1 MLIADASMDQE
12 PAWLSWIRGLLMLV
26 AVFLV
31 FTPFES
37 DDGSLGATYAVT
49 LFCLVVALVLTP
61 VSNLKGLFWP
71 SASLLL
77 PAAVIVHSFLLSTQP
92 LSPYSVLL
100 ILSFATAI
108 VLVEYANAR
117 PVEFLAVARVF
128 LVISMAALLYQFV
141 SFQLGGEV
149 VDLHAMLFPGTARI
163 EIGTEAESVI
173 RLTGF
178 QTEPGNYSTWIM
190 LLVLASRLIAGR
202 FGIIESLA
210 TCSVLMTYSAT
221 GVLFVGI
228 AILWMLADSLT
239 RGGAK
244 HWMWLVVLGA
254 LVLAAASTFEL
265 LDHYEERFLGRDD
278 ASLMYRYWALQA
290 YSYLTTS
297 EKLLGFGFL
306 DEICD
311 CHFSDLGFGPN
322 LVMRGGILVALGVLP
337 WLWTAWQRRSAM
349 AVLAIVSTVY
359 FAKTPPFSIAAW
371 FALLLLSDV
380 RQYDSSPSAAP
391 EDLADQT
398 PDGEGAAT

>member
-1 MLIADASMDQE
+1 MLIADASGDQE
-12 PAWLSWIRGLLMLV
+12 AGWQSWVRGLLMLV
-26 AVFLV
+26 ALFLV

-37 DDGSLGATYAVT
+37 DDGSLAANYAVT
-49 LFCLVVALVLTP
+49 VFCLAATLVLTP
-61 VSNLKGLFWP
+61 ISSLKGLLWP

-77 PAAVIVHSFLLSTQP
+77 PAAVILHSLLLSTQGF
-92 LSPYSVLL
+92 SPYSLLL
-100 ILSFATAI
+100 IVSFATAI
-108 VLVEYANAR
+108 VLVEYANSR

-128 LVISMAALLYQFV
+128 LVISMTALLYQFI

-221 GVLFVGI
+221 GVFFVGI
-228 AILWMLADSLT
+228 AILWMLADSLV

-244 HWMWLVVLGA
+244 KWMWLVVFGA
-254 LVLAAASTFEL
+254 LVLAAASAFDL

-337 WLWTAWQRRSAM
+337 WLWVAWRRRSAI
-349 AVLAIVSTVY
+349 AVLSIVSTVY

-380 RQYDSSPSAAP
+380 RQFESSPSTQL
-391 EDLADQT
+391 EDVAGQA